1 MPSITKKNFGYNN
14 AELWRNAVYNSSL
27 SDPIL
32 YVFIGNHVP
41 YANEASPDSL
51 VDTISTEKDIWD
63 NIYAAKKVTANDIE
77 LVVPRVNW
85 SGNTKYRNYDDT
97 IDVTTLITANTT
109 QNLKPMYI
117 ITSERNV
124 YKCMSNNSSA
134 NSTVEPSGDYTTSN
148 GNIAT
153 ADGYLWK
160 YMYNVKPSNKFLTTD
175 WVPTPISTN
184 QLDYN
189 VNQTGV
195 VDGELTTI
203 IMTANGTNYREATN
217 VVVAS
222 YTSGQ
227 TTLQFANTARV
238 LSVFQIPTV
247 ANLANMSISGT
258 GIPTGSYITAT
269 ANATGVITLSSS
281 TTAAG
286 GAASGNVT
294 ISTRVYVAGDGS
306 GVAAS
311 ATLSNT
317 TSGVSSANANVSKVT
332 ITTIGTGYSTANA
345 YIYGSGTGATA
356 RVVISPKYGHAY
368 NPGKELGASNLM
380 TAVRVG
386 EIDTTEGGLIS
397 ANTSFRQYGLLVD
410 PHKYGNTSTVT
421 QTTANSV
428 ISQTTDLG
436 IVAGSSYTLDE
447 YVYQGNSPTDATFYG
462 YLNYQTSNEVRITK
476 VKGTATIGL
485 PLIGTTSGASRIVI
499 SKTTPEF
506 QPYSGDILHVENIT
520 KTQRE
525 DGQAENIKFV
535 VRF

>member
-14 AELWRNAVYNSSL
+14 AEMWRNAVYNSSS

-41 YANEASPDSL
+41 YANESSPDSL

-77 LVVPRVNW
+77 LVIPKVTW
-85 SGNTKYRNYDDT
+85 TGNTKYRNYDDT
-97 IDVTTLITANTT
+97 IDTNTLLTANTT
-109 QNLKPMYI
+109 QNLKPMYV

-134 NSTVEPSGDYTTSN
+134 NSTVEPTGDYTTSN

-160 YMYNVKPSNKFLTTD
+160 YMYNVKPSNKFLTND
-175 WVPTPISTN
+175 WVPAPKSTN

-189 VNQTGV
+189 VNPTGV
-195 VDGELTTI
+195 VDGELTTVI
-203 IMTANGTNYREATN
+203 VTANGTNYREASN
-217 VVVAS
+217 VVVIP

-227 TTLQFANTARV
+227 TTLQFANTARI
-238 LSVFQIPTV
+238 LSVFQIDNIS
-247 ANLANMSISGT
+247 NLANMSISGT
-258 GIPTGSYITAT
+258 GIPTDTYITAT
-269 ANATGVITLSSS
+269 ANATGVITLSSA
-281 TTAAG
+281 TTG
-286 GAASGNVT
+286 SFSSNLT
-294 ISTRVYVAGDGS
+294 ISTRVYIDGDGT

-317 TSGVSSANANVSKVT
+317 VSGVSSANANVSKIT
-332 ITTIGTGYSTANA
+332 ITTIGAGYSKSNA
-345 YIYGSGTGATA
+345 FIYGSGTGATA
-356 RVVISPKYGHAY
+356 RVILSPKYGNAY
-368 NPGKELGASNLM
+368 NPAKELGASNLM
-380 TAVRVG
+380 TAVRIG

-397 ANTSFRQYGLLVD
+397 SNTSFRQYGLLVD
-410 PHKYGNTSTVT
+410 PHKYGNTSTIT
-421 QTTANSV
+421 QETANSV
-428 ISQTTDLG
+428 ISQTINLG
-436 IVAGSSYTLDE
+436 VVAGSSYTLDE
-447 YVYQGNSPTDATFYG
+447 YVYQGTSATNATFYG
-462 YLNYQTSNEVRITK
+462 YLNYQTSNEVRVSK
-476 VKGTATIGL
+476 GKGTVTIGL
-485 PLIGTTSGASRIVI
+485 PLIGANSGASRVII

-506 QPYSGDILHVENIT
+506 QPYSGDILHVENTT